1 MLFTNANHV
10 RIFIRFRWAIGCFFI
25 FLCRLLGGI
34 FLLCLAK
41 ILSGREINTLRDFLT
56 TLTCYNSRPCLA
68 GSVFGSECSFA
79 SFVHAGTYSWKIW
92 HSGNNSPC

>member
-1 MLFTNANHV
+1 MTDYRKRETWV
-10 RIFIRFRWAIGCFFI
+10 
-25 FLCRLLGGI
+25 LLV
-34 FLLCLAK
+34 LCLAK

-92 HSGNNSPC
+92 HSGSNSPC